1 MTEDAQRTA
10 VPPQESGAAGLAAGP
25 ESAGAPPSTSITG
38 AARGRRAPLE
48 WVAHGGILI
57 PLVVTFV
64 VLAAISPTFLHF
76 TNLLNILDQQSA
88 IMTVAAAGTLVLICG
103 GLDLSVGATY
113 ALAGVTA
120 AQLTQTAGPAVGIA
134 AGLLLGLL
142 VGLANGVIVT
152 RFKIN
157 SLIATLAMSYVI
169 TGVATISTKGNLIVA
184 FDHPEF
190 QKFAATRIF
199 GFTSA
204 SLIMILSVI
213 VLAIVLGLTTFGRY
227 VYATGGNSEAARLAG
242 VRVNGTRI
250 AAFAISGVAASL
262 GGIIDA
268 SRTLS
273 MQASSGG
280 FLAFTVLAGIV
291 VGGTSILGGEG
302 AVWRTVAGCL
312 FIAMVGN
319 GFNLEGLDPFYQQ
332 ITLGLILLAA
342 VGIDAW
348 SRGRQR

>member
-1 MTEDAQRTA
+1 MTNDAKHA
-10 VPPQESGAAGLAAGP
+10 GMPPQEAGQTGSLAPAGAADAQSSGAIAGP
-25 ESAGAPPSTSITG
+25 VP
-38 AARGRRAPLE
+38 GRRAALNR
-48 WVAHGGILI
+48 VARGGILI

-64 VLAAISPTFLHF
+64 VLAAISPTFLRF

-103 GLDLSVGATY
+103 GLDLSVGAVY

-120 AQLTQTAGPAVGIA
+120 AQLTHTAGPVVGIA

-142 VGLANGVIVT
+142 VGIANGVIVT

-157 SLIATLAMSYVI
+157 SLIATLAMIYVI

-204 SLIMILSVI
+204 SLIMIVSVI

-319 GFNLEGLDPFYQQ
+319 GFNLLGLDPFYQQ